1 MPKIAVFPGTFDP
14 ITYGHQDLIT
24 RAAKMF
30 DTLIV
35 AVAENQNKTP
45 LFSLQQRVAMLED
58 SIGATSNIIV
68 KGFSNLLV
76 EFVREHKALA
86 IVRGVRVV
94 TDFEY
99 ELQLANMNRCLA
111 AEIETIFLTPAD
123 KHSYIS
129 SSLVK
134 EAAQLGADISSFVN
148 PKVATALHKAINTN
162 TMTGN

>member
-30 DTLIV
+30 DRLIV
-35 AVAENQNKTP
+35 AVAENRNKNP
-45 LFSLQQRVAMLED
+45 LFTLQQRVAMLED
-58 SIGATSNIIV
+58 AIGSEGNIEIT
-68 KGFSNLLV
+68 GFSNLLV
-76 EFVREHKALA
+76 DFARQNDALA

-111 AEIETIFLTPAD
+111 PDIETIFLTPAD

-134 EAAQLGADISSFVN
+134 EAAQLGGDLSGFVN
-148 PKVATALHKAINTN
+148 PQVAAALHVAIKSAKA
-162 TMTGN
+162 GN

>member
-1 MPKIAVFPGTFDP
+1 MSKIAIFPGTFDP

-24 RAAKMF
+24 RAANMF

-45 LFSLQQRVAMLED
+45 LFSLSQRVAMLED
-58 SIGATSNIIV
+58 TIGVNSNIII

-76 EFVREHKALA
+76 EFVREHNAIA

-99 ELQLANMNRCLA
+99 ELQLASMNRCLA
-111 AEIETIFLTPAD
+111 PDIETIFLTPAE

-134 EAAQLGADISSFVN
+134 EAAQLGADISGFVDSR
-148 PKVATALHKAINTN
+148 VAAALQAAIKSTAVDN
-162 TMTGN
+162 

>member
-58 SIGATSNIIV
+58 SVGATSNIII

-76 EFVREHKALA
+76 EFVREHNAIA

-111 AEIETIFLTPAD
+111 TDIETIFLTPAD

-134 EAAQLGADISSFVN
+134 EAAQLGADVSGFVN
-148 PKVATALHKAINTN
+148 SKVAKALHEAIKNT
-162 TMTGN
+162 TVGN